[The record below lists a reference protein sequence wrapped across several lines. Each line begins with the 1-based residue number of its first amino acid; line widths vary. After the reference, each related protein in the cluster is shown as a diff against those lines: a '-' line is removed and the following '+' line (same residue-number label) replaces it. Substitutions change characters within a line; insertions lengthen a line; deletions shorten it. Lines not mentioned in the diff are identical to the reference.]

1 MDDRPS
7 ARPLPRPAFH
17 VALALLLALG
27 AGCAASLHRPA
38 AEVTAGPRPRVALLP
53 LENLTLREDAST
65 VMTRLLFVELVRGGA
80 CEMVEAGEVEAVM
93 ESLRVRPTGSLT
105 SEQRGQFGARLRA
118 DHLVVGSVIESGVS
132 RTPEG
137 DVPAVAVV
145 LRLIEVASGRVE
157 WADLR
162 VRTGDDRER
171 VFGWGRELNR
181 DRLASALAT
190 DILQSFRIPAP
201 SPAAPGAAAPPESLR
216 TEAPR

>member
-1 MDDRPS
+1 
-7 ARPLPRPAFH
+7 
-17 VALALLLALG
+17 
-27 AGCAASLHRPA
+27 
-38 AEVTAGPRPRVALLP
+38 
-53 LENLTLREDAST
+53 
-65 VMTRLLFVELVRGGA
+65 
-80 CEMVEAGEVEAVM
+80 
-93 ESLRVRPTGSLT
+93 
-105 SEQRGQFGARLRA
+105 
-118 DHLVVGSVIESGVS
+118 VIESGVS

-201 SPAAPGAAAPPESLR
+201 PPAAPGAAAPPESLR